1 MRRPMQMFV
10 QLNARGLPAEGARAL
25 GACCNSSTAP
35 ALTPECETDCE
46 AGRREP
52 VARSFA

>member
-10 QLNARGLPAEGARAL
+10 QLNARGLPTEGARAL
-25 GACCNSSTAP
+25 GGLLQFFYCTSTD
-35 ALTPECETDCE
+35 PECETDCE

>member
-25 GACCNSSTAP
+25 GGLLQFFYCTSTDRSARLI
-35 ALTPECETDCE
+35 ARLG
-46 AGRREP
+46 AGSP
-52 VARSFA
+52 